1 MLVLTRKP
9 TEGIV
14 IGEDIRIYVN
24 KVQGKQVQIRIDAP
38 KDMKIDRIE
47 VREAQE
53 KAKETKS

>member
-24 KVQGKQVQIRIDAP
+24 KVQGKQVQIGIDAP
-38 KDMKIDRIE
+38 KDVKIDRIE
-47 VREAQE
+47 VCEG
-53 KAKETKS
+53 KTKDKKP